1 MKYTEDLIALADF
14 RDSRIVDT
22 LTELNV
28 KLWEYEGSPISNVSL
43 YYRLVRCQGNSPLED
58 SQRTTDWESS
68 PL

>member
-28 KLWEYEGSPISNVSL
+28 KLWEYEGSPISIVSM

-58 SQRTTDWESS
+58 SQRTTN
-68 PL
+68 